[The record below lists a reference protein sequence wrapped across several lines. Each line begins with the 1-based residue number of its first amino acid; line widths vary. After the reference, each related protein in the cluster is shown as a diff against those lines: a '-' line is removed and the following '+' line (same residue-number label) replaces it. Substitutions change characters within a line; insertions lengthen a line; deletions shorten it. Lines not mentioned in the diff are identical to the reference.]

1 MKRANR
7 STSEIL
13 SDMASIIARNL
24 ADGLLTDE
32 GLFSNDFR
40 NLMGDSLIVTQN
52 IDGMTTKE
60 TAECLAIHTIY
71 TRAMTILE
79 ERNNAKTQG

>member
-7 STSEIL
+7 TTSEVL
-13 SDMASIIARNL
+13 SDMMDIIARNL
-24 ADGLLTDE
+24 AEGLLTEE

-40 NLMGDSLIVTQN
+40 DLMGDSLIVTQN
-52 IDGMTTKE
+52 ITGMTTRE

>member
-79 ERNNAKTQG
+79 ERNNAKA